1 MKTKWWLPIVMM
13 TLLQSGPAWADAAT
27 KLARGASNA
36 GLGWFEIINEMGNES
51 DRRGPIIGMGSG
63 AIRGAV
69 FGIVR
74 MAAGAYEIVTFPFPN
89 GKRGYAPVVQPES
102 VFARR

>member
-1 MKTKWWLPIVMM
+1 MKMKWCLPLMM
-13 TLLQSGPAWADAAT
+13 MIFLQSYPVWADAAT

-51 DRRGPIIGMGSG
+51 DRHGPMIGVPSG

-69 FGIVR
+69 FGIAR
-74 MAAGAYEIVTFPFPN
+74 MGAGVYEIITFPFPN

-102 VFARR
+102 VFAHR